1 MEAGSTM
8 QNLLPLSARFRH
20 VVVARGSRAR
30 RRIVDCAGTDRPTE
44 IGAEDPASEPGEHQ
58 QFCRWLFD
66 LVGLDARNY
75 RSETLRRRLPACLR
89 ELRVR
94 TIGQARRE
102 LELKPAL
109 CTAAV
114 STILVGVTTF
124 FRDAGVFGTLRDQ
137 LPQLAGNR
145 RGVSVWSVG
154 CSNGEELYSIA
165 LLLAELGLLRQ
176 SYLLGTDCR
185 ADAIEQAR
193 RASYDA
199 MSMKNVPAALRDRY
213 FVRDGQRWRLEPQTA
228 VTARFRVEDALR
240 VHQPGIWDLI
250 MCRNTTMYMRPEAT
264 SPLWE
269 RFESS
274 LRAGGLL
281 VLGKAERPLGAKRLA
296 LVAPCI
302 YRKLR
307 A

>member
-1 MEAGSTM
+1 MKGSATM

-20 VVVARGSRAR
+20 IVVARGARAGR
-30 RRIVDCAGTDRPTE
+30 RPLDCTGSERT
-44 IGAEDPASEPGEHQ
+44 AEKLEAPASEPGEHQ
-58 QFCRWLFD
+58 VFCRWLFD
-66 LVGLDARNY
+66 RAGLDAKNY
-75 RSETLRRRLPACLR
+75 RPETLKRRVTACLR

-94 TIGQARRE
+94 SISQAQRE

-124 FRDAGVFGTLRDQ
+124 FRDAPVFDVLREQ
-137 LPQLAGNR
+137 LPALAGCR
-145 RGVSVWSVG
+145 RGVNAWSVG

-165 LLLAELGLLRQ
+165 LTLAELALLKN

-185 ADAIEQAR
+185 PDAIANAR
-193 RASYDA
+193 NASFDA

-213 FVRDGQRWRLEPQTA
+213 FVREGQRWQLAPA
-228 VTARFRVEDALR
+228 IGVSARFRVEDVLR

-250 MCRNTTMYMRPEAT
+250 LCRNTTMYMRPEVT
-264 SPLWE
+264 SGLWE

-296 LVAPCI
+296 PIAPCV

>member
-1 MEAGSTM
+1 M

-20 VVVARGSRAR
+20 VVVARRAR
-30 RRIVDCAGTDRPTE
+30 AGRRVVDIAGSDRQSE
-44 IGAEDPASEPGEHQ
+44 LAAEAPPSEPGEHQ
-58 QFCRWLFD
+58 LFCRWLFD
-66 LVGLDARNY
+66 QVGLDARNY
-75 RSETLRRRLPACLR
+75 RPETLQRRLSACLR

-94 TIGQARRE
+94 TVGQARRE

-109 CTAAV
+109 CATAV
-114 STILVGVTTF
+114 NTILVGVTTF

-145 RGVSVWSVG
+145 RAVSAWSVG

-185 ADAIEQAR
+185 TDAIQHAR
-193 RASYDA
+193 NASYDA
-199 MSMKNVPAALRDRY
+199 MSMKNVPAAMRDRY
-213 FVRDGQRWRLEPQTA
+213 FVREGERWRLEPSIS
-228 VTARFRVEDALR
+228 VSARFRIEDMLR

-250 MCRNTTMYMRPEAT
+250 VCRNTAMYMRPEAT
-264 SPLWE
+264 SALWE
-269 RFESS
+269 RFENS

-281 VLGKAERPLGAKRLA
+281 VLGKAERPLGAKRLG
-296 LVAPCI
+296 LVAPCV
-302 YRKLR
+302 YKKLR